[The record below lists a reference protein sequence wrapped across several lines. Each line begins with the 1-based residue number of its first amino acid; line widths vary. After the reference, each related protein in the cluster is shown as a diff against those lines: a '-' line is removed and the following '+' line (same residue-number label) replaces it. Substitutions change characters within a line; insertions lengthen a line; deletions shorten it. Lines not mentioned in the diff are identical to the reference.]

1 MTTVVLPFGYDP
13 FGDKRGSIIA
23 DGYIFPFVV
32 FEFEGMC
39 EIKVIG
45 VVGNQNSFSVRMKTR
60 TGVETLPRK

>member
-1 MTTVVLPFGYDP
+1 MTTVVLPFGNDP
-13 FGDKRGSIIA
+13 FGDERGSIVA

-32 FEFEGMC
+32 FGFEEKC

-45 VVGNQNSFSVRMKTR
+45 VLVNQNSFSVRTKTR